1 MRSRRDPLLALLASH
16 KLPRTFNI
24 DVFFYQLQLR
34 FLRNINPQCS
44 NLHAFPPLGCVGTGG
59 KTAKRALAVGG
70 RSSRGRPARGA
81 TVRTVCGRLDHGW
94 SRGVRC
100 KTGCPRGTSPG
111 LGSDVCPIRSDVDVT
126 AAHCSHEVCSANH
139 LPPLSSVL
147 LRCLFGASSV
157 PSDWCFPDLSPPG
170 TLVPLKEK
178 AAIRNKLETRS

>member
-94 SRGVRC
+94 SPGVCC
-100 KTGCPRGTSPG
+100 KTGCSRGTSPG

-157 PSDWCFPDLSPPG
+157 PSDWCS
-170 TLVPLKEK
+170 
-178 AAIRNKLETRS
+178 